1 MWPVIVV
8 LGEPPWRPDRCEN
21 ATAVLTDAAME
32 TFGAGGN
39 VPGGM
44 RDQGQTPH
52 TGRALL
58 VQVAGGPLS
67 GV

>member
-1 MWPVIVV
+1 MWPVIVAP
-8 LGEPPWRPDRCEN
+8 GEPLRRPDWCEN
-21 ATAVLTDAAME
+21 AAAVLTDAAME

-44 RDQGQTPH
+44 CDQGQTPH
-52 TGRALL
+52 AGRALF